1 MGISG
6 IFPHRGFRR
15 LFLTGAG
22 GSSHNHHNHHNHHHP
37 IVNRQPSIVN

>member
-22 GSSHNHHNHHNHHHP
+22 GSSHNHHNHP